1 MALNFY
7 SKQLGKEICLDALS
21 EIKGAELIIL
31 KDELEYAI
39 ESMNKSLIEIKAQK

>member
-7 SKQLGKEICLDALS
+7 SKQLGKEVCLDELS
-21 EIKGAELIIL
+21 QIKGAELIIL

-39 ESMNKSLIEIKAQK
+39 GSMNKSLIEIKR